1 MSEANEQS
9 EPTRTRGPRLSA
21 KVFTRSCRRT
31 LIMKP
36 PGSDLPWVDILNNTL
51 YEIAVHP
58 DSSQS
63 LRLQAIKTAIALCN
77 DQPIDLSKQRHDE
90 AESKSS
96 KSLLQPT
103 AEEKALSEEELDA

>member
-1 MSEANEQS
+1 
-9 EPTRTRGPRLSA
+9 
-21 KVFTRSCRRT
+21 
-31 LIMKP
+31 
-36 PGSDLPWVDILNNTL
+36 
-51 YEIAVHP
+51 VHP

-77 DQPIDLSKQRHDE
+77 DQPIDLSKQKHEE

-103 AEEKALSEEELDA
+103 AEEEALSEEELDAQIAELQSRLGSVPESGS